1 MKYTEDKLL
10 VRLKEGEEAA
20 WKQVFSDHWLS
31 MCYLALQYLSDEQ
44 LARGVASDVMSHLW
58 EIRESLNIKQ
68 SLRAYLLQA
77 TRHRCLN
84 LLSSKTARAESG
96 SLTID
101 DCLQAEMTDVGHPL
115 TRLLEKEM
123 ESSISRAVDNLPPQ
137 TRRVFLKSRS
147 EGLTY
152 NQIADEMGIS
162 INTVRYHM
170 KLAFSILREKI
181 GNLLWFFLLILL
193 HH

>member
-44 LARGVASDVMSHLW
+44 LARSAASDVMTHLW
-58 EIRESLNIKQ
+58 EFRDSLNIRQ
-68 SLRAYLLQA
+68 SLRSYLLQA
-77 TRHRCLN
+77 VRHRCLDI
-84 LLSSKTARAESG
+84 LGSRTARAEKSA
-96 SLTID
+96 LAID
-101 DCLQAEMTDVGHPL
+101 ECLQAEMRDEDHPL
-115 TRLLEKEM
+115 NLLLEKEL
-123 ESSISRAVDNLPPQ
+123 EASVIRVINNLPPQ
-137 TRRVFLKSRS
+137 TRKVFLKSRS

-152 NQIADEMGIS
+152 PQIAEQLGIS
-162 INTVRYHM
+162 VNTVRYHM
-170 KLAFSILREKI
+170 KLAFNILREKV
-181 GNLLWFFLLILL
+181 GNLLWFFLLIIL

>member
-44 LARGVASDVMSHLW
+44 LARSAASDVMTHLW
-58 EIRESLNIKQ
+58 EIRDSLNIRQ
-68 SLRAYLLQA
+68 SLRSYLLQA
-77 TRHRCLN
+77 VRHRCLDI
-84 LLSSKTARAESG
+84 LGSRTVRAEKSA
-96 SLTID
+96 LAID
-101 DCLQAEMTDVGHPL
+101 ECLQAEMRDEDHPL
-115 TRLLEKEM
+115 NLLLEKEL
-123 ESSISRAVDNLPPQ
+123 EASVIRVINNLPPQ
-137 TRRVFLKSRS
+137 TRKVFLKSRS

-152 NQIADEMGIS
+152 PQIAEQLGIS
-162 INTVRYHM
+162 VNTVRYHM
-170 KLAFSILREKI
+170 KLAFNILREKV
-181 GNLLWFFLLILL
+181 GNLLWFFLLIIL